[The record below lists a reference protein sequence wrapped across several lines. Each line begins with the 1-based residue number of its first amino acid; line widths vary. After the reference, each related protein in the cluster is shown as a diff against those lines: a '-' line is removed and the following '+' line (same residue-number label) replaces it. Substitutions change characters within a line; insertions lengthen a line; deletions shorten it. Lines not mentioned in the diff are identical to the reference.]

1 MEVHRL
7 SSLVVH
13 NGQLKSAEE
22 LEVHYKPVKQS
33 LVGQMLKHKVFYMM
47 LFPCIAFFLIFSY
60 WPMAGLVLAFR
71 DYGFDTGIFGGEF
84 VGLKYFEQ
92 FFTDARSWIYIKN
105 TLIISFLKLFV
116 ALPFP
121 IFLAILFSE
130 LKSNKLR
137 STLQSITYLPYF
149 ISWVVV
155 VGIMSRM
162 LAPNTGLINQ
172 IIEKA
177 GGSASTF
184 FMMEESI
191 FFPLVFVSYLWKGI
205 GWDSIIY
212 FAAIMAIIPT
222 LYEAASIDGASRLRQ
237 IWHVT
242 LPGITGTIIILFILS
257 LGDILSSGFDQI
269 YLMQNPGNADV
280 SETIDTYIVHTG
292 LQGGQ
297 FGYATAIGLMQGVVG
312 LVLTIIVN
320 RVTSKKFDSSL
331 W

>member
-1 MEVHRL
+1 MTSFL
-7 SSLVVH
+7 VH

-22 LEVHYKPVKQS
+22 LEQHYNPVKDS
-33 LVGQMLKHKVFYMM
+33 VFVRVKKHKVFYGM
-47 LFPCIAFFLIFSY
+47 LFPCILFFLLFSY

-71 DYGFDTGIFGGEF
+71 EYGFNTGMFGGEF
-84 VGLKYFEQ
+84 VGLKYFKE
-92 FFTDARSWIYIKN
+92 FFADPRSEIYLKN
-105 TLIISFLKLFV
+105 TLIISFLKLFI

-121 IFLAILFSE
+121 ILLAIMFSE
-130 LKSNKLR
+130 IKSNKLR

-155 VGIMSRM
+155 IGIMSRL
-162 LAPNTGLINQ
+162 LAPDTGLVNQ
-172 IIEKA
+172 VIKHF
-177 GGSASTF
+177 GGDGSKF
-184 FMMEESI
+184 FMMDQGS
-191 FFPLVFVSYLWKGI
+191 FFPLVFISYIWKGI

-212 FAAIMAIIPT
+212 YAAIVAIVPT

-242 LPGITGTIIILFILS
+242 LPGITSTIIILFILS
-257 LGDILSSGFDQI
+257 LGAILSSGFDQI

-280 SETIDTYIVHTG
+280 SETIDTYIVRTG

-312 LVLTIIVN
+312 LIFTIVVN
-320 RVTSKKFDSSL
+320 KITSKKFDSSL